1 MAHPVTGVPEGFDRF
16 SRGSATVWVRPE
28 VRGWVESILSTA
40 PTLHAAAARLG
51 GRQMT
56 GRGAVYAVPTT
67 RGDWVVRHFR
77 RGGSVASLFGD
88 RYLVGGLPRP
98 FQETRA
104 SESVRDRDI
113 PTPRVLAAAVYKAGP
128 IYRGDLV
135 TELVPDASELA
146 EVLFDGERS
155 GLAATSDRKE
165 ALRETGSL
173 ICRLAGS
180 GVRHA
185 DLNAKNVLL
194 QWSGGSPTAYVLDLD
209 RCRIGTEPVPVD
221 SMLQRLLRSL
231 RKLERRTRLRVPPA
245 EAALLVDAAHG
256 RG

>member
-1 MAHPVTGVPEGFDRF
+1 
-16 SRGSATVWVRPE
+16 
-28 VRGWVESILSTA
+28 
-40 PTLHAAAARLG
+40 
-51 GRQMT
+51 MT
-56 GRGAVYAVPTT
+56 GRGTVYAVPTT

-77 RGGSVASLFGD
+77 RGGSVASLLGD
-88 RYLVGGLPRP
+88 RYLVSGVPRP
-98 FQETRA
+98 FQETMV
-104 SESVRDRDI
+104 SESVRGRDI
-113 PTPRVLAAAVYKAGP
+113 PTPRVLAAAVYRAGP

-165 ALRETGSL
+165 ALRETGTL
-173 ICRLAGS
+173 IRLLAAA

-209 RCRIGTEPVPVD
+209 RCKVGAEPVPVD
-221 SMLQRLLRSL
+221 GMLRRLLRSL
-231 RKLERRTRLRVPPA
+231 RKFERRTRLQVPPA
-245 EAALLVDAAHG
+245 EAGLLVDAAHG

>member
-1 MAHPVTGVPEGFDRF
+1 M
-16 SRGSATVWVRPE
+16 
-28 VRGWVESILSTA
+28 ESILSTA

-51 GRQMT
+51 GRRMT
-56 GRGAVYAVPTT
+56 GRGAVYSVPTT
-67 RGDWVVRHFR
+67 RGDWVVRHFQ
-77 RGGSVASLFGD
+77 RGGSVASLLGD
-88 RYLVGGLPRP
+88 RYLVSGVPRP
-98 FQETRA
+98 FRETGV
-104 SESVRDRDI
+104 SESVREREI
-113 PTPRVLAAAVYKAGP
+113 PTPRVLAAAVYRAGP

-146 EVLFDGERS
+146 EILFDRERS

-173 ICRLAGS
+173 IHRLAGA

-209 RCRIGTEPVPVD
+209 RCRVGAEAAPVD
-221 SMLQRLLRSL
+221 GMLQRLLRSL
-231 RKLERRTRLRVPPA
+231 RKLERRTRLRLPPA
-245 EAALLVDAAHG
+245 EAELLVDAAHG
-256 RG
+256 RI